1 MHKLQ
6 YRIGDA
12 TEPQGTGVK
21 IILHC
26 VNDVGAWG
34 AGFVLALSQRWRE
47 PEGKYRRWHQA
58 GELDGVPFALGQVQM
73 IKVVSGVFVAN
84 LIGQH
89 GLRRRGDDGLP
100 PVRYEAIRQGLA
112 RVRQQALMLKAS
124 VHMPRIGAGLAG
136 GDWREIEQI
145 ILDEL
150 AAHDLAVTIYD
161 LR

>member
-12 TEPQGTGVK
+12 TEPQGTSVK

-47 PEGKYRRWHQA
+47 PQWKYRRWHQA

>member
-1 MHKLQ
+1 
-6 YRIGDA
+6 
-12 TEPQGTGVK
+12 
-21 IILHC
+21 
-26 VNDVGAWG
+26 
-34 AGFVLALSQRWRE
+34 
-47 PEGKYRRWHQA
+47 
-58 GELDGVPFALGQVQM
+58 M